1 MSVAKIAR
9 KDLADTGRSRS
20 LWLVIAAVLV
30 LTGGLVTLAAFVTD
44 LGSREV
50 ITQSIGVSASLFPIV
65 ALFAAKGAITAER
78 DSGSLRTLL
87 ALPPSRGEVLFGKYL
102 GRLAVV
108 VIAVVIGVG
117 SCVGGLL
124 VAGKPTSA
132 TVVAAYAA
140 MLLGTVVSYTSVGVG
155 ISGSA
160 ATDGRATGV
169 AVGVFTVALLWG
181 ALVGLLRSLLVEA
194 GVVGGD
200 ASPQWLELLGIA
212 EPGRAAQALF
222 RALVS
227 GNPFPG
233 DPIQSAWL
241 PALVLLVWT
250 VVPVAV
256 GYRQFRRADLG

>member
-1 MSVAKIAR
+1 MSVEQIAR
-9 KDLADTGRSRS
+9 KDIADTGRSRS
-20 LWLVIAAVLV
+20 LWLVIAAVVV
-30 LTGGLVTLAAFVTD
+30 LTGGLVTLAAFVTE

-50 ITQSIGVSASLFPIV
+50 ITQSLGVSASLFPII

-87 ALPPSRGEVLFGKYL
+87 ALPPSRGEVLFGKLL
-102 GRLAVV
+102 GRLVV
-108 VIAVVIGVG
+108 VVVAVAVGVVG
-117 SCVGGLL
+117 CVVGLL

-155 ISGSA
+155 ISASV

-169 AVGVFTVALLWG
+169 AVGAFTVALLWS
-181 ALVGLLRSLLVEA
+181 ALVGLVRSLLVEV
-194 GVVGGD
+194 GVVSPD

-212 EPGRAAQALF
+212 EPSQAAQALY

-227 GNPFPG
+227 GAPFSG
-233 DPIQSAWL
+233 DPLQSAWL
-241 PALVLLVWT
+241 PAVVLLLWAT
-250 VVPVAV
+250 VPVSV
-256 GYRQFRRADLG
+256 GYRQFQRADLG